1 MWGRH
6 SCLPAQTGMS
16 APPWGAVV
24 ATCRRLSI
32 SAGSSGSTGR
42 HGSTGLEDEDE
53 DEDERMLY
61 REPMRELAAAADGTA
76 GVG

>member
-6 SCLPAQTGMS
+6 SCLPA
-16 APPWGAVV
+16 PPCGAVV
-24 ATCRRLSI
+24 VTSRHLSPPV
-32 SAGSSGSTGR
+32 GSSGSTGA
-42 HGSTGLEDEDE
+42 LEDKDEDE